1 MFAKLKKKVEESE
14 GSDLQKL
21 ATSIGNATASLAE
34 RAFSLGSVQSLKNPS
49 TQSLNGSSLSLN
61 EIDQNQ
67 KIQIDREAEWRAKF
81 AVCENEWKAKLIVKE
96 QEWKLL
102 VDAQAILVQEKN
114 KLIEK
119 VHQLEGCLEGD
130 QIRSDRVEEVK
141 TEKPQKQSNE
151 IFSLQ
156 CQVEELTKKANEDA
170 ALIQELQVKN
180 QEASL
185 AVSSQIL
192 KKGSS
197 ELGELRNQ
205 FGKGNEIKPELDLL
219 NKEKEAE
226 VRKELEE
233 EKKKSKSLATELTI
247 ATSELEITKEELKKA
262 TDEVSNTTK
271 ERDSCLMRNAEL
283 SQQLGLCQQQLQR
296 TEKDLAQ
303 LKSEWDQLV
312 NAGGGEKCLQHEAAE
327 LDITIQEK
335 NKTIKLL
342 QQRLADMKK
351 TLQKELKGQELGLA
365 SGLSP
370 LVSRKSPAIFPPP
383 LPEPQTK
390 PSITSSDGT
399 DSDND
404 WNVLEP
410 VNFKYLK
417 HVLFKF
423 LTSREYE
430 AQHLTRAV
438 STLLKLSPDEDKLL
452 KETMEWKMSWF
463 GSKPDLGS
471 GQKALYIPPSH

>member
-1 MFAKLKKKVEESE
+1 M
-14 GSDLQKL
+14 
-21 ATSIGNATASLAE
+21 
-34 RAFSLGSVQSLKNPS
+34 
-49 TQSLNGSSLSLN
+49 
-61 EIDQNQ
+61 
-67 KIQIDREAEWRAKF
+67 
-81 AVCENEWKAKLIVKE
+81 
-96 QEWKLL
+96 
-102 VDAQAILVQEKN
+102 
-114 KLIEK
+114 
-119 VHQLEGCLEGD
+119 
-130 QIRSDRVEEVK
+130 
-141 TEKPQKQSNE
+141 
-151 IFSLQ
+151 
-156 CQVEELTKKANEDA
+156 
-170 ALIQELQVKN
+170 
-180 QEASL
+180 
-185 AVSSQIL
+185 
-192 KKGSS
+192 
-197 ELGELRNQ
+197 
-205 FGKGNEIKPELDLL
+205 
-219 NKEKEAE
+219 
-226 VRKELEE
+226 EE

-383 LPEPQTK
+383 LPEPQKK

-430 AQHLTRAV
+430 V
-438 STLLKLSPDEDKLL
+438 STKFDSFKYFCNGTFLFFIIRLS
-452 KETMEWKMSWF
+452 
-463 GSKPDLGS
+463 
-471 GQKALYIPPSH
+471 I